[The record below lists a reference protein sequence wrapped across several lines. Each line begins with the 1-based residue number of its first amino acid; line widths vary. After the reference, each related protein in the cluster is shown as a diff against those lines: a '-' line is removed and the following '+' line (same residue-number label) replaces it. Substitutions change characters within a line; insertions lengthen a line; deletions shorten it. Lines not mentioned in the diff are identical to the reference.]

1 MAADISISVGAQGAG
16 STAAQE
22 KNGGT
27 KFVSTKIQLRS
38 INI

>member
-22 KNGGT
+22 KNRGAS
-27 KFVSTKIQLRS
+27 FVSIEM
-38 INI
+38 

>member
-22 KNGGT
+22 KNRGVN
-27 KFVSTKIQLRS
+27 FVIIKM
-38 INI
+38 

>member
-22 KNGGT
+22 KKNQGT
-27 KFVSTKIQLRS
+27 NFVNIKIYYGK
-38 INI
+38 N

>member
-22 KNGGT
+22 KTGVPTLSVIRCN
-27 KFVSTKIQLRS
+27 
-38 INI
+38 